1 MRRIRRRTVAAW
13 VGLGLAWA
21 GGLPAATAAPD
32 PVARPPGERVR
43 ELQRERV
50 QALEQQLDGLFGV
63 MAERKDQ
70 PTTYLEAIRE
80 LGEAELDLADGRAAE
95 LAALGRAVRRLQ
107 DAEKKIGALW
117 ESGLQSKHSVAQ
129 AKAARLK
136 AEIHLERRKA
146 AR

>member
-1 MRRIRRRTVAAW
+1 MRRIRRVTVAAW

-43 ELQRERV
+43 ELQRERLK
-50 QALEQQLDGLFGV
+50 ALEEQLDGLFDV
-63 MAERKDQ
+63 MAQRKDP

-95 LAALGRAVRRLQ
+95 LAALERTVRLFQ
-107 DAEKKIGALW
+107 KAEKEMGALW
-117 ESGLQSKHSVAQ
+117 EAGLQSKHSMAQ

-136 AEIHLERRKA
+136 AEIRLERRKA
-146 AR
+146 AG